1 MTWSHKCIAAR
12 SKYLSDSWRNHTIE
26 HFLFQ
31 VQSFGLSLGSGEK
44 KENRRS
50 TSRNCFKPTH
60 LVLPT
65 TASQIFVTSL
75 LSRYSSSWNPPIFTL
90 LQHNK
95 AFHISIDFWL
105 LLPIKTKLK
114 EIMMAFVY
122 KQNLIFIYSLHLI
135 AKFINTDQTV
145 LVKTIPCF

>member
-1 MTWSHKCIAAR
+1 MTCAHKCIAAR

-44 KENRRS
+44 EHRS

-60 LVLPT
+60 LVLNT
-65 TASQIFVTSL
+65 TASQTFVTSL
-75 LSRYSSSWNPPIFTL
+75 LSRYSFSWNPPILTL

-135 AKFINTDQTV
+135 AKFITIDQTV
-145 LVKTIPCF
+145 LVKPIPCF